1 MLTLKI
7 LSPGGEAAN
16 VVCDSITLTV
26 KDNSQGKG
34 GGSYGIRTGHA
45 PALIATDKGVI
56 TAKKD
61 GQIIFSDR
69 FDEGMATVD
78 SNTVTVITLS
88 GSKS

>member
-7 LSPGGEAAN
+7 LSPVGEKAD
-16 VVCDSITLTV
+16 VSCDSIILTV
-26 KDNSQGKG
+26 RDNSQGKG

-45 PALIATDKGVI
+45 PALIATDKGRI

-61 GQIIFSDR
+61 GNTVFSEI

-78 SNTVTVITLS
+78 KNTVTVITMPAE
-88 GSKS
+88 

>member
-16 VVCDSITLTV
+16 VTCDSIILTV
-26 KDNSQGKG
+26 RDNSEGKS

-45 PALIATDKGVI
+45 PALIATDKGQI
-56 TAKKD
+56 TAKNQ
-61 GQIIFSDR
+61 GRTVFSDY

-78 SNTVTVITLS
+78 NNIVTVITM
-88 GSKS
+88 SK